1 MKNWKLLVATYCLG
15 ALLTNSY
22 VRQFRYNAWYQE
34 NPSKSHEDRKNSADG
49 GCTAATVFW
58 PIYASAKVSDK
69 LVHTVATTDIKVEA
83 PEIIKGRSPK

>member
-1 MKNWKLLVATYCLG
+1 MKNWKLLVATYCVG
-15 ALLTNSY
+15 ALITNSY
-22 VRQFRYNAWYQE
+22 VRQFRYKDWYKE
-34 NPSKSHEDRKNSADG
+34 NPSKSHKDCKNSADDN
-49 GCTAATVFW
+49 CIAATAFW